1 MQPHVITN
9 TQPEVQQ
16 ATVEGHVNSA
26 QLQDAILAQ
35 PVRKTF
41 SPEERAG
48 FYMGEDR
55 LTLQNHNILRVRELQ
70 EMNDNLQREISRKE
84 KLMLGAA
91 DPLAIAA
98 DVEHAKIML
107 ARNTGEI
114 LKIYTEDEER
124 RRRIAELEAQNIR
137 LRSEMVAKQSKFIMD
152 HDMQA
157 RTRHAADFFLNKS
170 KLEKNIAEII
180 ELCQL

>member
-1 MQPHVITN
+1 MQPHVISS

-16 ATVEGHVNSA
+16 AMGDSHTAH
-26 QLQDAILAQ
+26 LKDAVMAQ
-35 PVRKTF
+35 PVRKAF

-48 FYMGEDR
+48 FYMGEER

-137 LRSEMVAKQSKFIMD
+137 LRADMSVTQSKFITD
-152 HDMQA
+152 HDMQL
-157 RTRHAADFFLNKS
+157 RTRHAAEFFLSKS
-170 KLEKNIAEII
+170 KLEKNIGEII